1 MRLGEI
7 LVSAGLVTPEQITAA
22 LAIQRET
29 GERIG
34 EVLLR
39 QGWISE
45 DDLAW
50 ALSNHL
56 GFPYVFL
63 TPEIIDPDAVR
74 LLPEEVLRTHRV
86 VPILRFERELT
97 LGMVDPTDEE
107 AVETVRRLT
116 GLEVK
121 RALVRPANLSAVL
134 GRLFHRRDGESAGGE
149 GVSAARQFL
158 RFHLVQA
165 LQQDATEMY
174 VDPAADSRVALAYR
188 IRGVAVGRP
197 AILRELYEDILTDLR
212 GETGLADSGQGSFT
226 TRLGQS
232 TLTVEV
238 TLTPTRWGTAAALVL
253 HPLREAPPA
262 LEALGVAPLD
272 PPPVGRGLVLVACPD
287 PRARRAVLHALAAAR
302 APARLV
308 CVEAVAT
315 VDYPRTPHIV
325 LGPGM
330 QARSRYARAVA
341 EGRALGPDLL
351 LVDDL
356 PTRGARRAALEAAG
370 GTLVLA
376 GDASPTAAAA
386 LERCARARSR
396 SAVLALVQ
404 GVLLVRPVRLLC
416 PVCGGRG
423 ERAGGRGCDAC
434 LFTGFSEER
443 LLSAYAPV
451 AAGPAGAAS
460 ADAAGAGATGGR
472 VADVAAGAAA
482 ALRRQAERLLAAGL
496 VSPDEV
502 RLALAGLALPW
513 PQAAEAR

>member
-63 TPEIIDPDAVR
+63 TPEIVDPDAVR

-86 VPILRFERELT
+86 LPILRFERELT

-121 RALVRPANLSAVL
+121 RALVRPANLAAVL
-134 GRLFHRRDGESAGGE
+134 ARLFHRRDGEPGGGE
-149 GVSAARQFL
+149 AASAARQFL

-165 LQQDATEMY
+165 LQQDATEIY
-174 VDPAADSRVALAYR
+174 IDPAADSRVALAYR

-212 GETGLADSGQGSFT
+212 LETGLADGGQGGFT
-226 TRLGQS
+226 TRVGQS
-232 TLTVEV
+232 TLTVGV
-238 TLTPTRWGTAAALVL
+238 TLAPTRWGTAAALAL
-253 HPLREAPPA
+253 HPLRDAPPA

-272 PPPVGRGLVLVACPD
+272 PPPAGRGVVLVASPD

-302 APARLV
+302 GPARLV

-315 VDYPRTPHIV
+315 VDYPRTPHLV
-325 LGPGM
+325 LGPGR
-330 QARSRYARAVA
+330 QARSRYARAVV

-356 PTRGARRAALEAAG
+356 PTRGALRAALEAGAR
-370 GTLVLA
+370 TLVLA
-376 GDASPTAAAA
+376 GDPSPTVAAA
-386 LERCARARSR
+386 LDRCARELPRR
-396 SAVLALVQ
+396 AVLALVQ

-423 ERAGGRGCDAC
+423 ERAAGRGCDAC
-434 LFTGFSEER
+434 LFTGFSEAAIAVKIGRASCRER
-443 LLSAYAPV
+443 V
-451 AAGPAGAAS
+451 
-460 ADAAGAGATGGR
+460 
-472 VADVAAGAAA
+472 
-482 ALRRQAERLLAAGL
+482 
-496 VSPDEV
+496 
-502 RLALAGLALPW
+502 
-513 PQAAEAR
+513 